1 MLLACVKGRQ
11 AKHLQVKTPEM
22 RSLAGSQLEE
32 ILDLIHAMG
41 IIAATDADLTVLL
54 GMVNDLMDGMNGVT
68 RNFKAVFN
76 QHGTKRSKQET
87 GRRREWRWRLGV
99 CTGGEIMNFT
109 NQKNRKPMTDKKE

>member
-76 QHGTKRSKQET
+76 Q
-87 GRRREWRWRLGV
+87 
-99 CTGGEIMNFT
+99 CTAQKEANKKPDEGESGDGGLEFVPVE
-109 NQKNRKPMTDKKE
+109 K